1 MSDAAPHDG
10 IVIDREVA
18 CGYRRPAAL
27 QTTFARAAAQLCE
40 VDGWTNPRSGR
51 PELVADLALEG
62 GGVKGIALV
71 GGVLALDE
79 AGYSFRGVAG
89 TSAGAIVACL
99 VAALSA
105 SGDQPM
111 TRLLDYLRSMDFSKF
126 MAWGGDPDFLER
138 RGGRMGRMAKGAAAL
153 SRRMGLY
160 PGHYLQEFLEPKL
173 EELGATT
180 FGALLLTRSEDPDLS
195 IGEGHNYRLVVHV
208 SDITRGQLVRLP
220 WDYPA
225 YGYDDRDA
233 QSVVSAVRASMS
245 IPFFF
250 EPVTFTARPAEVTL
264 PAPGGGLVSRRYQ
277 GGTVTWVDGG
287 LLRNFPINAFERVDG
302 RPPRWPTI
310 GIKLSS
316 LRTDF
321 PETAACESSV
331 GVGMHCLRTMMNEW
345 DSYRVDA
352 STAGRTVF
360 VDNAGLKATDF
371 DLDPARQDTLFLN
384 GVAAA
389 TRFVIE
395 MAAAKGVPRTPA
407 QSRAL
412 RLGSQAAR
420 VGDSGAVPGAPPGAA
435 PGTPAGAPEGAVS
448 PGADRVDPVGPV
460 GPA

>member
-1 MSDAAPHDG
+1 MSDAASHDG

-27 QTTFARAAAQLCE
+27 QASFAGAAARLLE
-40 VDGWTNPRSGR
+40 VDGWADPRSGR
-51 PELVADLALEG
+51 RELVADLALEG

-71 GGVLALDE
+71 GAVLALEE

-111 TRLLDYLRSMDFSKF
+111 TRLLDYLRSMDFSRF
-126 MAWGGDPDFLER
+126 MGSGGDPDLLDR
-138 RGGRMGRMAKGAAAL
+138 RGGKVGRVAKGAAAL

-173 EELGATT
+173 EELGTTT
-180 FGALLLTRSEDPDLS
+180 FGALLLTPEDDPDLS
-195 IGEGHNYRLVVHV
+195 ISEGHNYRLVVHV

-250 EPVTFTARPAEVTL
+250 EPVTFTARPAQVTL

-310 GIKLSS
+310 GVKLSS

-321 PETAACESSV
+321 PETAACENSV
-331 GVGMHCLRTMMNEW
+331 GIGMHCLRTMMNEW

-371 DLDPARQDTLFLN
+371 DLGPDQQDALFLN

-395 MAAAKGVPRTPA
+395 MAAAEGIPRTAA

-412 RLGSQAAR
+412 RFGLPGVGSPGSGPAGSRSPGSGPQAAR
-420 VGDSGAVPGAPPGAA
+420 AGAAASPDGDPEGEAAGAV
-435 PGTPAGAPEGAVS
+435 
-448 PGADRVDPVGPV
+448 
-460 GPA
+460 